1 MSQQKAAEIIRM
13 REHNG
18 ESFRKEWEDT
28 VLVIKTMSGVLIFR
42 FPMAFAEAEG
52 LVKSLDGKVMH

>member
-1 MSQQKAAEIIRM
+1 MSMQKAADVIRM
-13 REHNG
+13 RESNG

-42 FPMAFAEAEG
+42 FPMQFAEAEG
-52 LVKSLDGKVMH
+52 LVKNLDGKIMH

>member
-1 MSQQKAAEIIRM
+1 MSMQKAADVIRM
-13 REHNG
+13 RESNG

-42 FPMAFAEAEG
+42 FPMKFAEAEG
-52 LVKSLDGKVMH
+52 LVKDLNGKVMH